1 MAKIEILIPVIFKW
15 EGGWADHKNDKGG
28 KTNMGVTLATWKQVG
43 YDKDGDGDIDADD
56 LKLITRQD
64 VVDVLRKHYWNRWKA
79 DQIDNQSIANILVD
93 WVWGSGTW
101 GIKIPQRI
109 LGVTADGI
117 VGPKTLAALNG
128 YPDQAGL
135 FRKIFD
141 ARRQFIDD
149 LVKKDPSQMEF
160 YRGWINRLNDYKF
173 NVPID

>member
-1 MAKIEILIPVIFKW
+1 MAKIELLIPVIFKW

-28 KTNMGVTLATWKQVG
+28 KTNMGVTLATWRAVG

-64 VVDVLRKHYWNRWKA
+64 VVNVLRKHYWNRWQA
-79 DQIDNQSIANILVD
+79 DRINNQSIANILVD
-93 WVWGSGTW
+93 WVWGSGVH

-117 VGPKTLAALNG
+117 VGPKTLAALNN

-135 FRKIFD
+135 FAKIYQARKD
-141 ARRQFIDD
+141 FIDD
-149 LVKKDPSQMEF
+149 LVKRDLTQMEF
-160 YRGWINRLNDYKF
+160 YRGWINRLNDYKYSE
-173 NVPID
+173 I